1 MASRHHSRYI
11 WLLIPGFLAGLL
23 LATYEEARAGSG
35 GNAAAAGAA
44 GLAIGLIIGGMA
56 AEQQKQQQPQQ
67 VTVPNCRNMHGAGAV
82 NAASNP
88 SRCVCRSGY
97 TRVSDGGSWHCAP
110 RDPAQAQ
117 ARERGIG
124 GSATQSRAEIEKI
137 QENLNLLGYDAGV
150 ADGAFGEKT
159 RQAILRFQ
167 AHNSFPQTGQLSA
180 AEQKVL
186 FKTVEERRV
195 ANNVQ
200 PTPQLPTPQPPLP
213 DPSIDRNP
221 SPAPGVQGPDPREV
235 THWESVR
242 TSKNPAE
249 LQDYINRYRPDGAF
263 IRLAELRLQHLA
275 KEKAA
280 DSPQDVAELP
290 PVEDPGYPKAREPRA
305 DAVAVIIGNS
315 AYKKGVPRVD
325 YGVRDAEALKL
336 LALSTLGVDKANVIV
351 LKDANRIEM
360 DTWFGNDKEHKGKLW
375 RMIEEGQSDLYVFYS
390 GHGVPGGK
398 DNNGAFLLPV
408 DADPN
413 HAGLTAYPLQQ
424 LLDNLAKLPAKS
436 TTVFVDAC
444 FSGRSPDARETP
456 LITQASPVN
465 TLPKVVVAATLDNGN
480 KVNLFAAA
488 EPTQLASWDVE
499 KGHGIFTRYVLS
511 GLAGE
516 ADENKDKQVTA
527 AELDDYL
534 RKQVRRAA
542 RRAHGREQDPSF
554 VGTDRGIVIARF

>member
-1 MASRHHSRYI
+1 MSSRHHIGYI
-11 WLLIPGFLAGLL
+11 WLLILGFLAGSV
-23 LATYEEARAGSG
+23 LATFEEARAGSG

-56 AEQQKQQQPQQ
+56 AEQQKQEQQQQQP
-67 VTVPNCRNMHGAGAV
+67 VPNCRSMHGAGAV

-97 TRVSDGGSWHCAP
+97 ARVSDGGTWHCAP
-110 RDPAQAQ
+110 RGPDTAQGGS
-117 ARERGIG
+117 RSIG
-124 GSATQSRAEIEKI
+124 GGGATQSRAEIEKI
-137 QENLNLLGYDAGV
+137 QESLNLLGYDAGV
-150 ADGAFGEKT
+150 VDGSLGDKT
-159 RQAILRFQ
+159 RQAILRYQ
-167 AHNSFPQTGQLSA
+167 ANNGFPQTGQLST
-180 AEQKVL
+180 AEQQLL

-195 ANNVQ
+195 VANNVQ
-200 PTPQLPTPQPPLP
+200 PTPPPTLVP
-213 DPSIDRNP
+213 DPLIDRSP

-242 TSKNPAE
+242 SSKNPAE
-249 LQDYINRYRPDGAF
+249 LQDYINRYPNGAF
-263 IRLAELRLQHLA
+263 TKLAELRLQHLA
-275 KEKAA
+275 KEKEA
-280 DSPQDVAELP
+280 DGPQGTAELP

-336 LALSTLGVDKANVIV
+336 LAVSTLGLDKANVIV
-351 LKDANRIEM
+351 LKDANRLEM
-360 DTWFGNDKEHKGKLW
+360 DTWFGNDKDHKGKLW
-375 RMIEEGQSDLYVFYS
+375 RVIEEGQSDLYVFYS
-390 GHGVPGGK
+390 GHGVPGGQ

-413 HAGLTAYPLQQ
+413 HAGLTGYPLQQ

-456 LITQASPVN
+456 LITKASPVIAL
-465 TLPKVVVAATLDNGN
+465 LPKVTVDNG
-480 KVNLFAAA
+480 KKINLFAAA
-488 EPTQLASWDVE
+488 EPTQFASWDME

-516 ADENKDKQVTA
+516 ADENKDKEVTA
-527 AELDDYL
+527 GELDDYL

-542 RRAHGREQDPSF
+542 RRAHGREQDPTF
-554 VGTDRGIVIARF
+554 VGADRGFVIARF